1 MHVQN
6 WDKYPMLAIW
16 VHDLIISEQEF
27 EEGVNALI
35 DEGALYAAKD

>member
-6 WDKYPMLAIW
+6 WDKYPMLASW
-16 VHDLIISEQEF
+16 DHDLIISEQEYG
-27 EEGVNALI
+27 EGANALI